1 MESDIRSYVVYM
13 IVLADCYTIHD
24 SICFILLFIDGRFDH
39 RYDLILV
46 TRIIYLNEIYSVKS
60 IVNSTE

>member
-13 IVLADCYTIHD
+13 IVLADYTIHD

-46 TRIIYLNEIYSVKS
+46 TQIIYLNEIYAVKS
-60 IVNSTE
+60 KQHRMMS